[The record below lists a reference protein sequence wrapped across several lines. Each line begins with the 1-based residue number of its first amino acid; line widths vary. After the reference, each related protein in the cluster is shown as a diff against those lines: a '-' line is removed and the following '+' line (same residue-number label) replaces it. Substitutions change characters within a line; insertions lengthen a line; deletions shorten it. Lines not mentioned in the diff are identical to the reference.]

1 MAQFVEWYVKG
12 DSGLLEQFQIFLVE
26 EAVRKVYEQHVKDEK
41 ERIRKEEDEK
51 SWAEA
56 RKFRTYNLGVKYFYR
71 WRETARQNRASALR
85 RSGRDQVREYHEA
98 KRAER
103 LKQQEEAARLQ
114 RRLARQGR
122 STDNVAELTDL
133 IKRRSQ
139 DMQETR
145 DALLESGVLSGV
157 TDEQGA
163 AARIAE
169 DNRSSPGVSSSG
181 RMSPPPPPRRRA
193 GLPSF
198 VHRIKTGLSEG
209 VNKIRP
215 SGGGAKT
222 RALRAEFS
230 GSALSR
236 SLARS
241 TSRSSLPPSSSE
253 SPVSRVSGRWRLKA
267 MGLTTMPDGSVL
279 PDRLARSVMR
289 EGNRYP
295 ELGNFGLDG
304 RRRASD
310 VGVRPSTMDGTFSPD
325 PGRWTSHGR
334 GSALSVG
341 GEPTQKRKRDS
352 EDFGTSESEGRD
364 GKRILL
370 DTEKTIREMRR
381 LREEMEEGT
390 GWFREQNERLRS
402 RSRTGTGTS
411 VDGGY

>member
-1 MAQFVEWYVKG
+1 MAQFVEWYVNG
-12 DSGLLEQFQIFLVE
+12 DNGLLEQFQLFLVE
-26 EAVRKVYEQHVKDEK
+26 ETVRKVYDQHVKDEK

-71 WRETARQNRASALR
+71 WRETARQNRASTLR

-114 RRLARQGR
+114 RRSARQTG
-122 STDNVAELTDL
+122 STDNVAGLTEL

-139 DMQETR
+139 DKQETR
-145 DALLESGVLSGV
+145 DALLASGVLSGV

-169 DNRSSPGVSSSG
+169 GNRSSPGVSSSG
-181 RMSPPPPPRRRA
+181 RMSPPPPRRKA

-241 TSRSSLPPSSSE
+241 TSRSSLPPSSEGS
-253 SPVSRVSGRWRLKA
+253 SVSRVSGRWRLKA

-279 PDRLARSVMR
+279 PDRLARSIVR
-289 EGNRYP
+289 EGKRYP
-295 ELGNFGLDG
+295 ELGDFGLDG
-304 RRRASD
+304 PRRASD
-310 VGVRPSTMDGTFSPD
+310 VGVRPSTMDGTYSPD
-325 PGRWTSHGR
+325 PARWTSHGR
-334 GSALSVG
+334 GSVLSLG
-341 GEPTQKRKRDS
+341 GEPTQKRKRKS
-352 EDFGTSESEGRD
+352 EELESSESEGRD

-402 RSRTGTGTS
+402 RSRTGTS

>member
-1 MAQFVEWYVKG
+1 MAQFVEWYVRG
-12 DSGLLEQFQIFLVE
+12 DNGLLEQFQIFLVE
-26 EAVRKVYEQHVKDEK
+26 ETVRKIYDQHVKDEK
-41 ERIRKEEDEK
+41 ERIRKEEDEQ

-56 RKFRTYNLGVKYFYR
+56 RKFRSYNLGVKYFYR
-71 WRETARQNRASALR
+71 GRETARQNRASALR

-103 LKQQEEAARLQ
+103 LRQQEEAARLQ
-114 RRLARQGR
+114 RRLARQGAAA
-122 STDNVAELTDL
+122 DNVTGLTDL

-157 TDEQGA
+157 MDEQGA

-169 DNRSSPGVSSSG
+169 GSRSSPGGVSSSG
-181 RMSPPPPPRRRA
+181 RMSPPPPRKA

-198 VHRIKTGLSEG
+198 VHRIKTGLSQG
-209 VNKIRP
+209 VYKIKP

-241 TSRSSLPPSSSE
+241 TSRSSLPPSSEGS
-253 SPVSRVSGRWRLKA
+253 SVSRVSGRWRLKA

-279 PDRLARSVMR
+279 TDRLARSIVR
-289 EGNRYP
+289 EGKRYP
-295 ELGNFGLDG
+295 ELGDFGLDAP
-304 RRRASD
+304 RRASD

-325 PGRWTSHGR
+325 PTRWTSHGR
-334 GSALSVG
+334 GSASSLG
-341 GEPTQKRKRDS
+341 GEPTHKRKRKS
-352 EDFGTSESEGRD
+352 EELGSSEAEGRD

-402 RSRTGTGTS
+402 RSRTGTS
-411 VDGGY
+411 MDSGY

>member
-1 MAQFVEWYVKG
+1 MAQFVEWYVNG
-12 DSGLLEQFQIFLVE
+12 DNGLLEQFQIFLIE
-26 EAVRKVYEQHVKDEK
+26 EAVRKVYDQHVKDEE

-103 LKQQEEAARLQ
+103 LRQQEEAARLQ
-114 RRLARQGR
+114 RRSARQAG
-122 STDNVAELTDL
+122 SMDNVAGLTDL

-139 DMQETR
+139 DNQETR
-145 DALLESGVLSGV
+145 DALLASGVLSGV

-169 DNRSSPGVSSSG
+169 GNRRSPGVSSSG
-181 RMSPPPPPRRRA
+181 RMSPPPPRRKA

-241 TSRSSLPPSSSE
+241 TSRSSLPPSSEGS
-253 SPVSRVSGRWRLKA
+253 SVSRVSGRWRLKA

-279 PDRLARSVMR
+279 PDRLARSMVR
-289 EGNRYP
+289 EGKRYP
-295 ELGNFGLDG
+295 ELGDFGLDSP
-304 RRRASD
+304 RRASD

-325 PGRWTSHGR
+325 PARWTSHRR
-334 GSALSVG
+334 GSVLSLG
-341 GEPTQKRKRDS
+341 GEPTQKRKRKS
-352 EDFGTSESEGRD
+352 EELESSDSEGRD

-381 LREEMEEGT
+381 LREDMEEGT

-402 RSRTGTGTS
+402 RSRTGTS
-411 VDGGY
+411 MDGGY